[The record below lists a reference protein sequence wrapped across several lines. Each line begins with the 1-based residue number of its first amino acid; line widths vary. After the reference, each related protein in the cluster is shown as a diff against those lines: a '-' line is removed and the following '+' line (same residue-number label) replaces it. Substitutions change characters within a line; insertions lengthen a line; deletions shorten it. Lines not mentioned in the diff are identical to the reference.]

1 MRIPTDLMTFKNKI
15 SPTRD
20 TASGTHFFELNGR
33 ADFGSAYQGPTVNMN
48 AINNGQMCVF
58 DLEVYSIKGI
68 YFKIGFFF
76 LQKAYIYHRN
86 TLRQC
91 SVQLKGP

>member
-1 MRIPTDLMTFKNKI
+1 MRTPTDLMTFKNKI

-20 TASGTHFFELNGR
+20 TASGTHFFKLNGR

-48 AINNGQMCVF
+48 AINNGHMSVF

-68 YFKIGFFF
+68 DLKICVFDKKLVFIIG
-76 LQKAYIYHRN
+76 
-86 TLRQC
+86 TL
-91 SVQLKGP
+91 

>member
-1 MRIPTDLMTFKNKI
+1 MTFKNKI

-33 ADFGSAYQGPTVNMN
+33 ADFGSAYQEPTVNMN
-48 AINNGQMCVF
+48 AINNGHMCVF
-58 DLEVYSIKGI
+58 DIEVYSIKGI
-68 YFKIGFFF
+68 YFKIVVFF

-86 TLRQC
+86 TLSQC
-91 SVQLKGP
+91 SIQFKGP